1 MHYTD
6 GLYLVFT
13 APQHKRY
20 LIVSLFSPLHSHP
33 FSFSRLFLFNIFL
46 FLFQVFCFIG
56 TALFVLLG
64 VFMVIFLMKDWN
76 SKVVKA
82 TVKAAVTG

>member
-1 MHYTD
+1 MMVCILCSQPRNINDT
-6 GLYLVFT
+6 YL
-13 APQHKRY
+13 
-20 LIVSLFSPLHSHP
+20 SLFFSPLLSHP
-33 FSFSRLFLFNIFL
+33 SSFSRLFLFNIFL

-56 TALFVLLG
+56 MALFVLLG

-82 TVKAAVTG
+82 TVKEAVTG